1 MTPLSSVASRSRALT
16 RARPRSTSL
25 SWASGTAFED
35 EVAYE
40 GVRKQFLKQ
49 AETLVEMGVEVII
62 PAGGLPML
70 LFSNEKDLAIGGGTV
85 LNGITVATK
94 AAKIAVKL
102 HRIDGTSASRRS
114 WFFKASPKAVQEF
127 LQSP

>member
-1 MTPLSSVASRSRALT
+1 M
-16 RARPRSTSL
+16 
-25 SWASGTAFED
+25 
-35 EVAYE
+35 
-40 GVRKQFLKQ
+40 RKQFLKQ

-102 HRIDGTSASRRS
+102 HRIDSTSASRRS